1 MKIQMNFNNK
11 EEELEDVAVKTIN
24 MVRGEINIP
33 FLVEV
38 VNIINGEYGRQKV
51 VRVNGRDEPMAL
63 PIIKDLKPLEI
74 GKYYL
79 LKRGDKI
86 PMSNGYSRVPYTV
99 KECDKTFYD
108 KYAKDYKA
116 LEINLELEEIPLLE
130 DIE

>member
-1 MKIQMNFNNK
+1 MKIQMNFDNK
-11 EEELEDVAVKTIN
+11 EAELEDVEVKTIN

-33 FLVEV
+33 FLVKV
-38 VNIINGEYGRQKV
+38 INIINGEYGKQKV
-51 VRVNGRDEPMAL
+51 VKVNGRNEPMAL

-99 KECDKTFYD
+99 KKCDKTYYNR
-108 KYAKDYKA
+108 YAKDYKA
-116 LEINLELEEIPLLE
+116 LETNLEMEEIPLLE

>member
-1 MKIQMNFNNK
+1 MNFDNK
-11 EEELEDVAVKTIN
+11 EEELEDVAIKTIN

-33 FLVEV
+33 FVVEV

-51 VRVNGRDEPMAL
+51 VKVNGRDELMVL

-79 LKRGDKI
+79 LKRGNKI

-99 KECDKTFYD
+99 KEGDKTFYD
-108 KYAKDYKA
+108 KYAEYYKA
-116 LEINLELEEIPLLE
+116 LEINLEMEEIPLLE

>member
-1 MKIQMNFNNK
+1 MKIQMNFDNK
-11 EEELEDVAVKTIN
+11 EAELEDVEVKTIN

-33 FLVEV
+33 FLVKV
-38 VNIINGEYGRQKV
+38 INIINGEYGKQKV
-51 VRVNGRDEPMAL
+51 VRVNGRNEPMAL

-79 LKRGDKI
+79 LKRGNKI

-99 KECDKTFYD
+99 KKCDETYYNR
-108 KYAKDYKA
+108 YAKDYKA
-116 LEINLELEEIPLLE
+116 LEVNLEMEEIPLLE

>member
-1 MKIQMNFNNK
+1 MKIQMNFDNK
-11 EEELEDVAVKTIN
+11 EAELEDVEVKTIN

-33 FLVEV
+33 FLVKV
-38 VNIINGEYGRQKV
+38 INIINGEYGKQKV
-51 VRVNGRDEPMAL
+51 VRVNGRNEPMAL

-99 KECDKTFYD
+99 KKCDETYYNR
-108 KYAKDYKA
+108 YA
-116 LEINLELEEIPLLE
+116 EVNLEMEKIPLLE

>member
-1 MKIQMNFNNK
+1 MKIQMDFNNK
-11 EEELEDVAVKTIN
+11 EVELEDVEVKTIN

-38 VNIINGEYGRQKV
+38 VNIVNGEYGRQKV
-51 VRVNGRDEPMAL
+51 VRVNGRDESMAL

-99 KECDKTFYD
+99 KECDKTFYN

-116 LEINLELEEIPLLE
+116 LEINLEVEEIPLLE

>member
-1 MKIQMNFNNK
+1 MDFNNK
-11 EEELEDVAVKTIN
+11 EVELEDVEVKTIN

-38 VNIINGEYGRQKV
+38 VNIVNGEYGRQKV
-51 VRVNGRDEPMAL
+51 VRVNGRDESMAL

-99 KECDKTFYD
+99 KECDKTFYN

-116 LEINLELEEIPLLE
+116 LEINLEVEEIPLLE